1 MGQRYVAVWCS
12 DVGWT
17 VFRADVI
24 SIVAPLN
31 GYARITERTGNV
43 YNTLAL
49 LDTVVEALLWAR
61 Q

>member
-1 MGQRYVAVWCS
+1 M
-12 DVGWT
+12 
-17 VFRADVI
+17 
-24 SIVAPLN
+24 SIEEERDNLWRPK
-31 GYARITERTGNV
+31 RTGNV